1 MRCDVI
7 RKRPTIPED
16 AQKMIKTAAS
26 RAGMPVSEWLNAVIL
41 DAAADEGVKR
51 LRNLFDDRPEKPKP
65 GKYDYATIYS
75 RLDVI
80 AAKIESLSQG
90 SPGFDVARPAANG
103 SAIIDPDQQE
113 AIFDRLSDLL
123 DMPAPGDWQDDA
135 PRRKSAMR

>member
-1 MRCDVI
+1 VI
-7 RKRPTIPED
+7 RKRQAIPDD

-51 LRNLFDDRPEKPKP
+51 LRNVFHDRAGTSKPA
-65 GKYDYATIYS
+65 KYDYASIYS

-80 AAKIESLSQG
+80 AAKIESLTQG
-90 SPGFDVARPAANG
+90 GSAFDGAGPARG
-103 SAIIDPDQQE
+103 GTAIIDPDQQD

-123 DMPAPGDWQDDA
+123 DMPVPGDWHDDA